1 MRARQRSARAP
12 ERVNYLASVSD
23 LMSALLFVFVLA
35 LAVAIIQAKLAADRA
50 ADQAEQAKAATI
62 QAQAA
67 TLQAQN
73 APRNLERVQA
83 RLAAVETRLA
93 GTREATKGLLVH
105 LQEELAKQNI
115 RVDVDVAKSVLRV
128 PETAVT
134 FEVGKSQL
142 DEENIERVRSIG
154 RVLAEELICYQAAVS
169 PEQAE
174 RCAKINP
181 YGHTLDAV
189 FIEGHTDNQRYRG
202 DETGSRNR
210 FLSTAR
216 SNAVYGVMV
225 VENDIFLKLKN
236 RSDETLFSLSGYGAE
251 RPLPGHWHAEP
262 TNDPAN
268 RRIEF
273 RFLMTP
279 PEISRE
285 ESDLIRTSSEN
296 LS

>member
-1 MRARQRSARAP
+1 MKTRQKSARSP

-23 LMSALLFVFVLA
+23 LMSALLFVFILT

-50 ADQAEQAKAATI
+50 DEKAE

-67 TLQAQN
+67 AVEAQQV
-73 APRNLERVQA
+73 AEKLERVQT
-83 RLAAVETRLA
+83 RLSVVETRLA
-93 GTREATKGLLVH
+93 GTRDATTGLLER

-115 RVDVDVAKSVLRV
+115 RVDVDIAKSVLRI

-134 FEVGKSQL
+134 FEVGKSEL
-142 DEENIERVRSIG
+142 NAENVERVRSIG
-154 RVLAEELICYQAAVS
+154 RVLAKELVCYQAAV
-169 PEQAE
+169 PADQTE
-174 RCAKINP
+174 RCAQVNP

-202 DETGSRNR
+202 DDTGMRNR

-225 VENDIFLKLKN
+225 VENEILRKLSN

-262 TNDPAN
+262 TNDSAN

-279 PEISRE
+279 PEISSE
-285 ESDLIRTSSEN
+285 ESDLIRSSTEN
-296 LS
+296 LSR

>member
-1 MRARQRSARAP
+1 MRPRQKSARSP

-23 LMSALLFVFVLA
+23 LMSALLFVFILT

-50 ADQAEQAKAATI
+50 DEKAE

-67 TLQAQN
+67 AVEAQQV
-73 APRNLERVQA
+73 AEKLERVQT
-83 RLAAVETRLA
+83 RLSVVETRLV
-93 GTREATKGLLVH
+93 GTRDATTGLLER

-115 RVDVDVAKSVLRV
+115 RVDVDIAKSVLRI

-134 FEVGKSQL
+134 FEVGKSEL
-142 DEENIERVRSIG
+142 NAENVERVRSIG
-154 RVLAEELICYQAAVS
+154 RVLAKELVCYQAAV
-169 PEQAE
+169 PADQKE
-174 RCAKINP
+174 RCAQVNP

-202 DETGSRNR
+202 DDTGMRNR

-225 VENDIFLKLKN
+225 VENEILRKLSN

-262 TNDPAN
+262 TNDSAN

-279 PEISRE
+279 PEISSE
-285 ESDLIRTSSEN
+285 ESDLIRSSTEN
-296 LS
+296 LSR